1 MTMPDTTT
9 AAALS
14 DHAWAEAVAAK
25 MGLTGEQDVDRVER
39 TLRAVGVTVGRP
51 PAGQHQLT
59 VEALYFSGIKV
70 VRDDEAEAVG
80 VGQPGPGH
88 STTTAPFAFHHRFTK
103 SFTVFATDGE
113 NSTGK
118 STILGVILWGLRG
131 AAPNLTLQADVR
143 DTWLREV
150 VLVVRIDLQRI
161 VVAWQVDAGRP
172 VGAVYVAHE
181 EAAIDVKAL
190 YEAAVA
196 RAALEQDQ
204 DEGVGPAADAGTGI
218 AAPPWPGEQLCR
230 HLLSEGDVGELATF
244 DTAHEFET
252 AVAAT
257 LMPRLELQAL
267 PVWQRLP
274 GGVDKY
280 DADLENHDWKTI
292 AQAMAIVDPTSRSVL
307 GENVYTTGLLLSLF
321 LGSRWAVPTMVT
333 RAQKGRADQTVAG
346 QRRRRDADTAAR
358 RRGDDQ
364 LEADLAESHKAL
376 AALPTAHDYRD
387 VLAATER
394 ANADA
399 VAAARSFAHYQRRQS
414 ALQTANADLEAAE
427 QDLGALSEAMATR
440 RFWHSLRP
448 SCCPRCDTTIDDD
461 MWARE
466 RDGRCSLCSTTFS
479 LSPAPPVPEPSTP
492 STESDGPDEDE
503 DDEESALRLQIHR
516 LREVASQATEA
527 AQSADQDHQRLRA
540 AAEQSAAELSDLD
553 RGSSAER
560 YELELQIAR
569 LEARIEERAQLE
581 PGTPS
586 PNDAEFTAAV
596 LKAALDHATKQRD
609 AEQRQALIEVSAII
623 TELGIE
629 FGIRNLVSAR
639 LLANGHL
646 PVVKGE
652 TTENFGELAPG
663 ERLRLRIAL
672 VVALLCA
679 GRASGISRHP
689 GLLIIDDLT
698 THEMDHADASRMAI
712 HLAQM
717 PGIQVITASTYA
729 NTLRTAVGDVGA
741 VVGAPEGLDVMF

>member
-1 MTMPDTTT
+1 MPDATT
-9 AAALS
+9 APALS
-14 DHAWAEAVAAK
+14 DHAWAEVVAAK
-25 MGLTGEQDVDRVER
+25 MGLTDEQDIERVGR

-51 PAGQHQLT
+51 PAGQHQVT
-59 VEALYFSGIKV
+59 VESLYFSGIKV
-70 VRDDEAEAVG
+70 VRDDERVDADVG
-80 VGQPGPGH
+80 RASPIH
-88 STTTAPFAFHHRFTK
+88 TTAATPFAFHHRFTK
-103 SFTVFATDGE
+103 NFTVFATDGK

-143 DTWLREV
+143 DTWLRDV

-172 VGAVYVAHE
+172 AGAVYVAHGE
-181 EAAIDVKAL
+181 TSIDVEAL
-190 YEAAVA
+190 QAAAMA
-196 RAALEQDQ
+196 RAALEQNH
-204 DEGVGPAADAGTGI
+204 DEGEGAGAGAANGT
-218 AAPPWPGEQLCR
+218 AAPPWPGEQVCR
-230 HLLSEGDVGELATF
+230 ELLGAGEMSELATF
-244 DTAHEFET
+244 DTAHQFE
-252 AVAAT
+252 AAIAAT
-257 LMPRLELQAL
+257 LMPRLELEAL

-274 GGVDKY
+274 GGVDKH

-321 LGSRWAVPTMVT
+321 LGSRWAVPTMVA

-358 RRGDDQ
+358 RRGDEQ
-364 LEADLAESHKAL
+364 LEADLAEAHSAY
-376 AALPTAHDYRD
+376 ATLPTALDYRD

-394 ANADA
+394 ANANA
-399 VAAARSFAHYQRRQS
+399 VAAARSFAHYQQRQS
-414 ALQTANADLEAAE
+414 ALQTAKADLEAAE

-448 SCCPRCDTTIDDD
+448 SCCPRCDTAIDDE

-466 RDGRCSLCSTTFS
+466 REGMCSLCSTTFS
-479 LSPAPPVPEPSTP
+479 LSPAPPTPATSTP
-492 STESDGPDEDE
+492 PTETEGPDEDE
-503 DDEESALRLQIHR
+503 DDDESALRLQVQR
-516 LREVASQATEA
+516 LREVVSQATEA
-527 AQSADQDHQRLRA
+527 AHSASQDHERLRVA
-540 AAEQSAAELSDLD
+540 VERSAAGLSDLD

-560 YELELQIAR
+560 YELELRIAR

-586 PNDAEFTAAV
+586 PDDVEFTAAV

-609 AEQRQALIEVSAII
+609 VEQRQALIEVSAII
-623 TELGIE
+623 TELGIK
-629 FGIRNLVSAR
+629 FGIRNLVGAR

-646 PVVKGE
+646 PVVKGA

-672 VVALLCA
+672 VVALLRA

-698 THEMDHADASRMAI
+698 THEMDHADASQMAS
-712 HLAQM
+712 HLAEM

-729 NTLRTAVGDVGA
+729 NTLRTAVSDAGA
-741 VVGAPEGLDVMF
+741 VVGPPQNLDVMF